1 MRWTG
6 VRSLI
11 RKTEEM
17 IREKRFLK
25 NAFSMLSTPTTS
37 REQRLMAAK
46 QNEAVTIRSTA
57 VVLLLFRIVI
67 ADLPFVG

>member
-1 MRWTG
+1 
-6 VRSLI
+6 
-11 RKTEEM
+11 
-17 IREKRFLK
+17 
-25 NAFSMLSTPTTS
+25 
-37 REQRLMAAK
+37 MAAK

>member
-1 MRWTG
+1 M
-6 VRSLI
+6 
-11 RKTEEM
+11 
-17 IREKRFLK
+17 REKRFLK
-25 NAFSMLSTPTTS
+25 NAFSTLSTPTTS

-57 VVLLLFRIVI
+57 VVLLFFRIVI